1 MDVFSQFGD
10 AFGAVIANGFDR
22 LIPIARYLAIC
33 LVSLA
38 LMLTC
43 MGAMFRSQGLMGTA
57 FRLAVM
63 AGFYLLVIDNI
74 TPIGEG
80 IMEGA
85 VRYGLI
91 AGGSGMS
98 AEAFLRSPDAI
109 FGVGYAKAADLFEL
123 ADQACVASSFGCIG
137 NIGSWLPV
145 HAAAW
150 IVFLTFALVAFLVLA
165 TAMLFKLALLAGM
178 LLLPLALFQPTAQFG
193 FMPIRA
199 VIHFGVQLM
208 VLAIV
213 IAVNSLVFTKLT
225 ITPDPGVDAIT
236 PILLAALI
244 FLGMVLGASKLA
256 YALTSGAMLQAGA
269 LFAAPAGMAVA
280 AGRSAA
286 GHLDAPA
293 TKTAGAGA
301 ALGMR
306 AIRAVGAHIPPLA
319 RSTGSGAET
328 LRNRGGGRET

>member
-1 MDVFSQFGD
+1 
-10 AFGAVIANGFDR
+10 
-22 LIPIARYLAIC
+22 
-33 LVSLA
+33 
-38 LMLTC
+38 MLTC

-63 AGFYLLVIDNI
+63 AGFYLLVIENI

-91 AGGSGMS
+91 AGGSGMN
-98 AEAFLRSPDAI
+98 ADAFLRSPDAI
-109 FGVGYAKAADLFEL
+109 FSRGFVIATDLFEL
-123 ADQACVASSFGCIG
+123 AASACEASSFGCLGSIG
-137 NIGSWLPV
+137 TWLPV

-150 IVFLTFALVAFLVLA
+150 AVFLTFALVAFLVLA
-165 TAMLFKLALLAGM
+165 TAMLFKLALLAGV

-199 VIHFGVQLM
+199 VVHFGVQLM

-213 IAVNSLVFTKLT
+213 IAVNSLAFAKLT
-225 ITPDPGVDAIT
+225 IGAQPGVDSVT
-236 PILLAALI
+236 PVLLGTLI

-256 YALTSGAMLQAGA
+256 YALTSGALLQAGA

-319 RSTGSGAET
+319 RSTGAET
-328 LRNRGGGRET
+328 LRNRGGGRES

>member
-1 MDVFSQFGD
+1 MDTFSLYGD

-33 LVSLA
+33 LVTLA
-38 LMLTC
+38 VMLTC
-43 MGAMFRSQGLMGTA
+43 MGAIFRSQGLIGTA
-57 FRLAVM
+57 FRLAITG
-63 AGFYLLVIDNI
+63 GFYFLAIDNI

-91 AGGSGMS
+91 AGGSGMN
-98 AEAFLRSPDAI
+98 ADAFLRSPDAI
-109 FGVGYAKAADLFEL
+109 FARGFVIATDLFEL
-123 ADQACVASSFGCIG
+123 AATACEASSFGCL
-137 NIGSWLPV
+137 GSVGTWLPV

-150 IVFLTFALVAFLVLA
+150 AVFLVFGLVAFLVLG
-165 TAMLFKLALLAGM
+165 TAMLFKLALLAGV

-199 VIHFGVQLM
+199 VVHFGVQLM

-213 IAVNSLVFTKLT
+213 IAVNSLVFAKLAIGT
-225 ITPDPGVDAIT
+225 QPGVDSVT
-236 PILLAALI
+236 PVLLGTLVFI
-244 FLGMVLGASKLA
+244 GMVLGASKLA
-256 YALTSGAMLQAGA
+256 YSLTSGAMLQAGA

-293 TKTAGAGA
+293 TKVAFTGMKAMRAAGA
-301 ALGMR
+301 R
-306 AIRAVGAHIPPLA
+306 VPQLA
-319 RSTGSGAET
+319 RAAGSAAET
-328 LRNRGGGRET
+328 LRMNLGGRRKP